1 MATVDAGSSDEM
13 YGAEVA
19 DESAGNAILL
29 GFDDSVERPEWRTA
43 PEVLYLS
50 AASGTLSATSSGEMA
65 ASDRLPSPAAA
76 NGKYRGSQ
84 SLLPMARGKSSSSV
98 EAKES
103 PANTKASSTLYEK
116 SLGRLFSG
124 KSNRRSSSV
133 SPPAS
138 ETLQSAGMPCK
149 SASGG
154 STLSAAPSAGEV
166 SKQGGGK
173 LHDDGIRSIGGS
185 GAASLNGNS
194 PTKGSHF
201 ERGRSAD
208 NSQLSTMCAP
218 SKVGGNLSEGSIE
231 GTKGYCL
238 YDRSGSTISQG
249 SSVDGEFD
257 FALLVVAS
265 PSSLAQLDVNSPG
278 KPPKPQ
284 MLSNSPDAVAGR
296 GKHPL
301 RRGGHPI
308 TKDILAS
315 YTPGPSWPES
325 GVQQMDPHQSLGQ
338 VPRPR
343 PLPPGSLLDERL
355 DPEQDPQMGQ
365 LSLRVSSCNQ
375 PRSSVSLPQENRMRE
390 PVAASGESPRVVS
403 DQEAFSGDMSC
414 CSQQAEA
421 SDVSVSSDGY
431 GTQARQIPRAVTY
444 DGNHSA
450 ASASDGQRKAVRV
463 DTSGSIIRVASCPE
477 GGQQPVLAHL
487 PSSSPDWQG
496 LASPGRPC
504 VTLPSPGEAYLKEEL
519 LALSVLNPEDLV
531 VRRALYV
538 AVEQEDFSDV
548 VRMLKEETT
557 TLEQKFALAA
567 GLRELMKVRPPH
579 SNRRA
584 LFSEAGG
591 LIPLVQM
598 LDLEDP
604 MIVEKVATALL
615 NISLEEA
622 QKEELLG
629 IEGFLMKIVKLTEQG
644 QANQLREVAA
654 AILYSV
660 SNTPERQGEVGDAGA
675 VPNLLELLSS
685 PTMTER
691 GKKDAAHALFNLS
704 RTGRG
709 RGIIIFDGGISVM
722 VKLMTA
728 DKMIVKGMEERLV
741 AVLVNVVRAPGAC
754 DTLMQQNDFEELLET
769 LAWLLD
775 QGNVRAKEEATGVLH
790 ALALNSEQ
798 GRSEVWK
805 GNRRQSIINLT
816 GHSNNRLKQKA
827 RELRAICMGEGAVY
841 PSSRSHE

>member
-76 NGKYRGSQ
+76 NRNYRGSQ
-84 SLLPMARGKSSSSV
+84 SRLPMARGKSSSSV

-116 SLGRLFSG
+116 KRSLRKLFSR

-325 GVQQMDPHQSLGQ
+325 GGQQMDPHQSLGQ
-338 VPRPR
+338 VHGGAHEMPKGASYDARPRPR
-343 PLPPGSLLDERL
+343 PPGSLLDERL

-365 LSLRVSSCNQ
+365 PSLRVGPQ
-375 PRSSVSLPQENRMRE
+375 PILP
-390 PVAASGESPRVVS
+390 
-403 DQEAFSGDMSC
+403 
-414 CSQQAEA
+414 
-421 SDVSVSSDGY
+421 
-431 GTQARQIPRAVTY
+431 
-444 DGNHSA
+444 
-450 ASASDGQRKAVRV
+450 
-463 DTSGSIIRVASCPE
+463 
-477 GGQQPVLAHL
+477 HL

-504 VTLPSPGEAYLKEEL
+504 VTLPSPGQAYSKEEL